1 MREGL
6 LTFRVIS
13 NAPKEVAFRGV
24 GNVSEENKTNMFVS
38 GEGWGVLPSP
48 IFYLKGGD

>member
-13 NAPKEVAFRGV
+13 NAPEEVAFKGV
-24 GNVSEENKTNMFVS
+24 GNASEENKTNMLVS

-48 IFYLKGGD
+48 IFLS